1 MTWFTKWALRN
12 KAALTFAV
20 IASMIFGVFSYT
32 TIPMELMPSADQPY
46 VTISVVGQGVDAVSM
61 DEQVTQPIEK
71 AITGVRG
78 KQNIVAQTGNNFTQL
93 TVTFES
99 SIDVKE
105 AKQQI
110 QERISMVPLP
120 NGVMKPYVVNL
131 NTSEIP
137 IVELGLTFDKEIG
150 NHELNIVENEIMPM
164 FQDLKGIGNVIT
176 NGGRNQQVMIEVDP
190 AKLAAAG
197 VPLEK
202 LYTLLQGKNASVA
215 MGEQTLNNEATSIIV
230 TGKLESLDDLNNIQ
244 LIGDTKLQDVA
255 SIKMQKDT
263 ESITHLNGKNFIDV
277 VIQKDSTS
285 NAVTLGKAV
294 EDTVKT
300 INKDYEGT
308 LQAEIV
314 MNLGN
319 TVLDS
324 INSMTREVL
333 TGALFATLIIWL
345 FLRSFRM
352 TLITI
357 VSIPLSLCI
366 TMILLSFF
374 DVTLNILTLGGIAV
388 SVGRLVDDSI
398 VVVENIY
405 RRKKNN
411 ELTPAFLIEAVKEV
425 GAAITSSTLTTVAV
439 FLPMLIVSG
448 GLRDIVAPFAIT
460 ITCSLLASLLVSLTV
475 VPALSGRMM
484 KKVKVKEHKKNSF
497 YPSLLKWTLN
507 HKWLPIILTVLV
519 VVGSVGLFVSMPKG
533 SVDQKDSAYIAIGL
547 RYDSGTPFSEI
558 KDDVAKMEDILSEKN
573 GVETHIAVAGVNEEA
588 AQYGNLTDAKVVR
601 FMVFPKEGTDSA
613 KFVRDIRKIKDQF
626 PNGELT
632 ADTAGLLGTNT
643 TTVSV
648 DVLGK
653 NDADIKK
660 AADFVKEKIGSI
672 DGVQK
677 VESNDQDKKPTV
689 TIEVDSKAANAQEIS
704 QSIYAMIKPA
714 VIGSIKVDG
723 RTTAVKLGALKE
735 IQTVDELKNLQLTTP
750 AGPVALSS
758 IAKIEESKEQGTIFT
773 KDGHHYLQVSAQV
786 NPDKMVDV
794 AGKIQQQL
802 PSWNKDDAFTKDTS
816 AELTGSSM
824 QSSDQLMELAK
835 LSMFS
840 IGIVFM
846 ILLVT
851 LKSFRA
857 SIAILIS
864 LPLAAIGS
872 LLGLVV
878 TNSSINISSGIGMLM
893 LVGIVVTN
901 AIVLVDRIRHNEESM
916 SIREAI
922 LEAGSVRLRPI
933 LMTALATVFAMVPL
947 LFAHESAMSLNLV
960 SKGLAVVVI
969 FGLIVSTLLTLIVI
983 PTFYELFHFRKAKKQ
998 RLQANRTSGTI
1009 SQ

>member
-12 KAALTFAV
+12 KAALAFSV
-20 IASMIFGVFSYT
+20 VASMIFGIFSYT

-46 VTISVVGQGVDAVSM
+46 VTISVVGNGVDAVSM

-71 AITGVRG
+71 AINGVKG
-78 KQNIVAQTGNNFTQL
+78 KQNVVAQTGNNFTQL

-99 SIDVKE
+99 SIDIKE

-110 QERISMVPLP
+110 QERISMVNLP

-137 IVELGLTFDKEIG
+137 IVELGLTFDKEVG
-150 NHELNIVENEIMPM
+150 NTELNLVENEIMPM
-164 FQDLKGIGNVIT
+164 FQDLKGIGNVIV
-176 NGGRNQQVMIEVDP
+176 NGGKNQQVMIKVDP
-190 AKLAAAG
+190 EKLAAAG
-197 VPLEK
+197 FPLEK

-230 TGKLESLDDLNNIQ
+230 TGKLETLDDLKNIQ
-244 LIGDTKLQDVA
+244 LIGNIKLQDVA
-255 SIKMQKDT
+255 DITMQKDT
-263 ESITHLNGKNFIDV
+263 QSITHLNGKNFIDV

-285 NAVTLGKAV
+285 NAVTLGQDV
-294 EDTVKT
+294 QDTVKK
-300 INKDYEGT
+300 INQDYKGT
-308 LQAEIV
+308 LQATIV
-314 MNLGN
+314 MNLGD

-374 DVTLNILTLGGIAV
+374 GVTLNILTLGGIAV

-405 RRKKNN
+405 RRKKDN

-484 KKVKVKEHKKNSF
+484 SKVKMKEHKQNSF
-497 YPSLLKWTLN
+497 YPSLLKWSLN
-507 HKWLPIILTVLV
+507 HKWLPITIAVLV

-533 SVDQKDSAYIAIGL
+533 SVDQKDSAYIEIGL
-547 RYDSGTPFSEI
+547 RYQNGTPFSEME
-558 KDDVAKMEDILSEKN
+558 DGVEKMENILADKE
-573 GVETHIAVAGVNEEA
+573 GVKTHITIAGVNEDA
-588 AQYGNLTDAKVVR
+588 AQYGNLQDANMVR

-613 KFVRDIRKIKDQF
+613 KFVKDIRKTKDQF
-626 PNGELT
+626 PDAELT
-632 ADTAGLLGTNT
+632 ADTAGLMGTNK
-643 TTVSV
+643 TTVSI
-648 DVLGK
+648 DVIGK
-653 NDADIKK
+653 NDDDIKK
-660 AADFVKEKIGSI
+660 AADKVKEKISSI
-672 DGVQK
+672 DGVLK
-677 VESNDQDKKPTV
+677 VESNDQNTKPTV
-689 TIEVDSKAANAQEIS
+689 TIQVDSKVANAQEIS
-704 QSIYAMIKPA
+704 QSIYAMLQPA
-714 VIGSIKVDG
+714 VIGSIKIDG
-723 RTTAVKLGALKE
+723 RTTAVKLGPLKE
-735 IQTVDELKNLQLTTP
+735 IQTPDDLKNLQLMSP
-750 AGPVALSS
+750 NGPVTLSS
-758 IAKIEESKEQGTIFT
+758 IAKVEESKEQGTIFT
-773 KDGHHYLQVSAQV
+773 KDGHHYLQVTAQV

-802 PSWNKDDAFTKDTS
+802 VTWSKDNTFAKGTS

-824 QSSDQLMELAK
+824 QSSDQLGELAK
-835 LSMFS
+835 LAMFS

-901 AIVLVDRIRHNEESM
+901 AIVLVDRIRHNEERM

-922 LEAGSVRLRPI
+922 MEAGTVRLRPI
-933 LMTALATVFAMVPL
+933 LMTALATVFAMLPL

-998 RLQANRTSGTI
+998 RLQANQVEGTI

>member
-12 KAALTFAV
+12 KAALAFSV
-20 IASMIFGVFSYT
+20 VASMIFGIFSYT

-46 VTISVVGQGVDAVSM
+46 VTISVVGNGVDAVSM

-71 AITGVRG
+71 AINGVKG
-78 KQNIVAQTGNNFTQL
+78 KQNVVAQTGNNFTQL

-99 SIDVKE
+99 SIDIKE

-110 QERISMVPLP
+110 QERISMVNLP

-137 IVELGLTFDKEIG
+137 IVELGLTFDKEVG
-150 NHELNIVENEIMPM
+150 NTELNLVENEIMPM
-164 FQDLKGIGNVIT
+164 FQDLKGIGNVIV
-176 NGGRNQQVMIEVDP
+176 NGGKNQQVMIKVDP
-190 AKLAAAG
+190 EKLAATG
-197 VPLEK
+197 FPLEK

-215 MGEQTLNNEATSIIV
+215 MGEQTINNEATSIIV
-230 TGKLESLDDLNNIQ
+230 TGKLETLDDLKNIE
-244 LIGDTKLQDVA
+244 LNSNTKLQDVA
-255 SIKMQKDT
+255 DITMQKDT

-285 NAVTLGKAV
+285 NAVTLGQQV
-294 EDTVKT
+294 EDTVKK
-300 INKDYEGT
+300 INQDYKGT
-308 LQAEIV
+308 LQATIV
-314 MNLGN
+314 MNLGD

-374 DVTLNILTLGGIAV
+374 GVTLNILTLGGIAV

-405 RRKKNN
+405 RRKKDN
-411 ELTPAFLIEAVKEV
+411 ELTPAFLVEAVKEV

-484 KKVKVKEHKKNSF
+484 SKVKMKEHKQNSF
-497 YPSLLKWTLN
+497 YPSLLKWSLN
-507 HKWLPIILTVLV
+507 HKWLPITIAVLV
-519 VVGSVGLFVSMPKG
+519 VVGSIGLFVSMPKG
-533 SVDQKDSAYIAIGL
+533 SVDQKDSAYIEIGL
-547 RYDSGTPFSEI
+547 RYQNGTPFSEME
-558 KDDVAKMEDILSEKN
+558 DGVAKMENILAGKK
-573 GVETHIAVAGVNEEA
+573 GVKTHITIAGVNEDA
-588 AQYGNLTDAKVVR
+588 AQYGNLQDANMVR
-601 FMVFPKEGTDSA
+601 FMVFPKEGADSA
-613 KFVRDIRKIKDQF
+613 KFVKDIRKTKDQF
-626 PNGELT
+626 PDAELT
-632 ADTAGLLGTNT
+632 ADTAGLMGTNK
-643 TTVSV
+643 TTVSI
-648 DVLGK
+648 DVIGK
-653 NDADIKK
+653 NDDDIKK
-660 AADFVKEKIGSI
+660 AADKVKEKISSI
-672 DGVQK
+672 DGVLK
-677 VESNDQDKKPTV
+677 VESNDQNTKPTV
-689 TIEVDSKAANAQEIS
+689 TIQVDSKVANAQEIS
-704 QSIYAMIKPA
+704 QSIYAMLQPA
-714 VIGSIKVDG
+714 VIGSIKIDG

-735 IQTVDELKNLQLTTP
+735 IQTADDLKNLQLMSP
-750 AGPVALSS
+750 NGPVTLSS
-758 IAKIEESKEQGTIFT
+758 IAKVEESKEQGTIFT
-773 KDGHHYLQVSAQV
+773 KDGHHYLQVTAQV

-802 PSWNKDDAFTKDTS
+802 VTWSKDNTFAKGTS

-824 QSSDQLMELAK
+824 QSSDQLGELAK
-835 LSMFS
+835 LAMFS

-901 AIVLVDRIRHNEESM
+901 AIVLVDRIRHNEERM

-922 LEAGSVRLRPI
+922 LEAGTVRLRPI
-933 LMTALATVFAMVPL
+933 LMTALATVFAMLPL

-998 RLQANRTSGTI
+998 RLQADQVSDI
-1009 SQ
+1009 LSQ

>member
-12 KAALTFAV
+12 KAALAFAV
-20 IASMIFGVFSYT
+20 IASMIFGIFSYT
-32 TIPMELMPSADQPY
+32 TIPMELMPAADQPY
-46 VTISVVGQGVDAVSM
+46 VTISVVGNGIDAKSM

-71 AITGVRG
+71 AINGVKG
-78 KQNIVAQTGNNFTQL
+78 KQSVVAQTGNNFTQL

-99 SIDVKE
+99 KIDVKE

-110 QERISMVPLP
+110 QEKISMVNLP

-150 NHELNIVENEIMPM
+150 NKELNLIENEIMPM
-164 FQDLKGIGNVIT
+164 FQDLKGVGNVIV
-176 NGGRNQQVMIEVDP
+176 NGGKNQQVMIQVDP
-190 AKLAAAG
+190 AKLAAANF
-197 VPLEK
+197 PLEK
-202 LYTLLQGKNASVA
+202 LYTLLQGKNAAVA
-215 MGEQTLNNEATSIIV
+215 VGEQTLNNEATSIIV
-230 TGKLESLDDLNNIQ
+230 SGKLETLDELKNIQ
-244 LIGDTKLQDVA
+244 LDTSTKLQDVA
-255 SIKMQKDT
+255 DITMQKDT
-263 ESITHLNGKNFIDV
+263 ESIIHLNGKNAIDV

-285 NAVTLGKAV
+285 NAVTLGKQVKAA
-294 EDTVKT
+294 VKT
-300 INKDYEGT
+300 INKDYKGT
-308 LQAEIV
+308 LQATIV
-314 MNLGN
+314 MNLGD

-333 TGALFATLIIWL
+333 TGALFATVIIWL

-366 TMILLSFF
+366 TMVLLSFF
-374 DVTLNILTLGGIAV
+374 GVTLNILTLGGIAV

-405 RRKKNN
+405 RRKKDN
-411 ELTPAFLIEAVKEV
+411 ELTPAFMVEAVKEV

-448 GLRDIVAPFAIT
+448 GLRDLVAPFAIT
-460 ITCSLLASLLVSLTV
+460 ISCSLLSSLLVSLTV

-484 KKVKVKEHKKNSF
+484 KKVKVQEHKTKSF
-497 YPSLLKWTLN
+497 FPSLLKWSLN
-507 HKWLPIILTVLV
+507 HKWLPILIAILV
-519 VVGSVGLFVSMPKG
+519 VVGSVGLFASMPKG
-533 SVDQKDSAYIAIGL
+533 SVDQKDSAYIEIGL
-547 RYDSGTPFSEI
+547 RYHNGTPFSEI
-558 KDDVAKMEDILSEKN
+558 KDGAAKMESFLEEKE
-573 GVETHIAVAGVNEEA
+573 GVKTHITVAGANEEA
-588 AQYGNLTDAKVVR
+588 AQYGNLADANVVR

-613 KFVRDIRKIKDQF
+613 KFVKDIRKTKNEF
-626 PNGELT
+626 PNAELT
-632 ADTAGLLGTNT
+632 ADTASLLGTNK
-643 TTVSV
+643 TTVSI
-648 DVLGK
+648 DVTGK
-653 NDADIKK
+653 NDDDIKK
-660 AADFVKEKIGSI
+660 ASEIVKEKIENI
-672 DGVQK
+672 NGVEK
-677 VESNDQDKKPTV
+677 VESNDQNTKPTV
-689 TIEVDSKAANAQEIS
+689 TIQVDSKVANAQEIS
-704 QSIYAMIKPA
+704 QSVYAMIQPA
-714 VIGSIKVDG
+714 VIGSIKIDG

-735 IQTVDELKNLQLTTP
+735 IQTAADLKNLQLMTP
-750 AGPVALSS
+750 NGPVPLSD
-758 IAKIEESKEQGTIFT
+758 IAKVEETKEQGTIFT
-773 KDGHHYLQVSAQV
+773 KDGHHYLQVTAQV

-794 AGKIQQQL
+794 AGQIQKQL
-802 PSWNKDDAFTKDTS
+802 LTLNKDDTFAKGTS

-872 LLGLVV
+872 LLGLVI
-878 TNSSINISSGIGMLM
+878 THSSINISSGIGMLM

-901 AIVLVDRIRHNEESM
+901 AIVLVDRIRHNEERM
-916 SIREAI
+916 TIREAI
-922 LEAGSVRLRPI
+922 LEAGAVRLRPI
-933 LMTALATVFAMVPL
+933 LMTALATVFAMLPL
-947 LFAHESAMSLNLV
+947 LVTHESAMSLNLV

-983 PTFYELFHFRKAKKQ
+983 PTFYELFHFRKFKKQ
-998 RLQANRTSGTI
+998 RLQSNQSSDTL

>member
-12 KAALTFAV
+12 KAALAFAV
-20 IASMIFGVFSYT
+20 FASMIFGIFSYT

-46 VTISVVGQGVDAVSM
+46 VTISVVGNGMDAVSM

-71 AITGVRG
+71 ALNGVRG
-78 KQNIVAQTGNNFTQL
+78 KQNVAAQTGNNFTQM

-99 SIDVKE
+99 DINVKE

-110 QERISMVPLP
+110 QERISMVNLP

-150 NHELNIVENEIMPM
+150 NHELNLVENEIMPM
-164 FQDLKGIGNVIT
+164 FQDLKGVGNVIT
-176 NGGRNQQVMIEVDP
+176 NGGSNQQVLIKVNPD
-190 AKLAAAG
+190 KLAAAQY
-197 VPLEK
+197 PLEK
-202 LYTLLQGKNASVA
+202 LYTLLQGKNVSVA
-215 MGEQTLNNEATSIIV
+215 VGEQTLNNEATSIIV
-230 TGKLESLDDLNNIQ
+230 TGKLESVDDLKNIQ
-244 LIGDTKLQDVA
+244 LNNKTKLQDVA
-255 SIKMQKDT
+255 EITMQKDT
-263 ESITHLNGKNFIDV
+263 ASITHLNGKNFIDV

-285 NAVTLGKAV
+285 NAVTLGKQVEEAV
-294 EDTVKT
+294 KQ

-308 LQAEIV
+308 LQATIF

-374 DVTLNILTLGGIAV
+374 GVTLNILTLGGIAV

-405 RRKKNN
+405 RRKKDH
-411 ELTPAFLIEAVKEV
+411 ELTPAFLNEAVKEV

-439 FLPMLIVSG
+439 FLPMMIVSG
-448 GLRDIVAPFAIT
+448 GLRDLVAPFAIT

-475 VPALSGRMM
+475 VPVLSGRMM
-484 KKVKVKEHKKNSF
+484 KKVKVKEHKTHSF
-497 YPSLLKWTLN
+497 YPTVLKWSLN
-507 HKWLPIILTVLV
+507 HKWLPIILVVLV
-519 VVGSVGLFVSMPKG
+519 VAGAVGLFVSMPKG
-533 SVDQKDSAYIAIGL
+533 SVDQKDSAYIAISL
-547 RYDSGTPFSEI
+547 RYHNGTPLSEI
-558 KDDVAKMEDILSEKN
+558 NDGISKMESILADKEGVKN
-573 GVETHIAVAGVNEEA
+573 RIAIAGVNEGA
-588 AQYGNLTDAKVVR
+588 AQYGNLQDANVVQ

-613 KFVRDIRKIKDQF
+613 KFVKDIRKTKDQF
-626 PNGELT
+626 PGVELT
-632 ADTAGLLGTNT
+632 ADTAGLLGVNK

-648 DVLGK
+648 DVIGK
-653 NDADIKK
+653 NEADIKK
-660 AADFVKEKIGSI
+660 AADLVKKEISTI

-677 VESNDQDKKPTV
+677 VESNDQNTKPTV
-689 TIEVDSKAANAQEIS
+689 TITVDSKVSNAQEIS
-704 QSIYAMIKPA
+704 QSIYAMIQPA
-714 VIGSIKVDG
+714 AIGSMKIDG
-723 RTTAVKLGALKE
+723 RTTTVKLGAIKE
-735 IQTVDELKNLQLTTP
+735 IQTVNDLKDLQLMTP
-750 AGPVALSS
+750 NGPVTLSS
-758 IAKIEESKEQGTIFT
+758 FAKVEESKEPGTIYS
-773 KDGHHYLQVSAQV
+773 KDGHHYLQVNAFVDS
-786 NPDKMVDV
+786 DKMVDV
-794 AGKIQQQL
+794 AGEIQKQIAG
-802 PSWNKDDAFTKDTS
+802 WDKNNTFGKETS
-816 AELTGSSM
+816 AEITGSAM
-824 QSSDQLMELAK
+824 QSSDDLVELGK
-835 LSMFS
+835 LAMFS

-857 SIAILIS
+857 SIAILIT

-872 LLGLVV
+872 LLGLVI
-878 TNSSINISSGIGMLM
+878 TQSSINISSGIGMLM

-922 LEAGSVRLRPI
+922 MEAGKVRLRPI
-933 LMTALATVFAMVPL
+933 LMTALATVFAMLPL
-947 LFAHESAMSLNLV
+947 LVAHESAMSLNLV

-969 FGLIVSTLLTLIVI
+969 FGLMVSTLLTLIVI

-998 RLQANRTSGTI
+998 RLHGNHVSDTLDQ
-1009 SQ
+1009 

>member
-12 KAALTFAV
+12 KAALAFSV
-20 IASMIFGVFSYT
+20 IASMIFGIFSYT

-46 VTISVVGQGVDAVSM
+46 VTISVVGNGIDAVSM

-71 AITGVRG
+71 AINGVKG
-78 KQNIVAQTGNNFTQL
+78 KQNVVAQTGNNFTQL

-110 QERISMVPLP
+110 QERISMVNLP

-150 NHELNIVENEIMPM
+150 NNELNIVENEIMPM
-164 FQDLKGIGNVIT
+164 FQDLKGVGNVIV
-176 NGGRNQQVMIEVDP
+176 NGGKNQQVIIKVDP
-190 AKLAAAG
+190 AKLAAAQF
-197 VPLEK
+197 PLEK

-215 MGEQTLNNEATSIIV
+215 MGEQTLNNEATNIIV
-230 TGKLESLDDLNNIQ
+230 TGKLESLDELKNIQ
-244 LIGDTKLQDVA
+244 LNSNTKLQDVA
-255 SIKMQKDT
+255 EISMQKDT
-263 ESITHLNGKNFIDV
+263 ESITHLNGKQFIDV

-285 NAVTLGKAV
+285 NAVTLGKQV
-294 EDTVKT
+294 EETVKK
-300 INKDYEGT
+300 INNDYKGT
-308 LQAEIV
+308 LQATIV
-314 MNLGN
+314 MNLAD

-374 DVTLNILTLGGIAV
+374 GVTLNILTLGGIAV

-405 RRKKNN
+405 RRRNNN
-411 ELTPAFLIEAVKEV
+411 ELTPAFLVEAVKEV

-460 ITCSLLASLLVSLTV
+460 ITCSLLSSLLVSLTV
-475 VPALSGRMM
+475 VPALSARMM
-484 KKVKVKEHKKNSF
+484 AKVKVKEHKQNSF
-497 YPSLLKWTLN
+497 YPSLLKWSLN
-507 HKWLPIILTVLV
+507 HKWLPITIAVLV
-519 VVGSVGLFVSMPKG
+519 VAGSVGLFVSMPKG
-533 SVDQKDSAYIAIGL
+533 SVDQKDSAYIAISL
-547 RYDSGTPFSEI
+547 RYQNGTPFSEMQEG
-558 KDDVAKMEDILSEKN
+558 VAKMESILSEKE
-573 GVETHIAVAGVNEEA
+573 GVKTHITIAGVNEDA
-588 AQYGNLTDAKVVR
+588 AQYGNLQAANEVR
-601 FMVFPKEGTDSA
+601 IMVFPEEGTDSA
-613 KFVRDIRKIKDQF
+613 KFVKDIRKTKDQF
-626 PNGELT
+626 PRAELT
-632 ADTAGLLGTNT
+632 ADTAGLMGTNK

-648 DVLGK
+648 DVIGK
-653 NDADIKK
+653 NDDDIKK
-660 AADFVKEKIGSI
+660 AADIVKEKIGNI
-672 DGVQK
+672 DGVEK
-677 VESNDQDKKPTV
+677 VESNDQNTKPTI
-689 TIEVDSKAANAQEIS
+689 TIQVDSKVANAQEIS
-704 QSIYAMIKPA
+704 QAINAMIQPA
-714 VIGSIKVDG
+714 VIGNIKMDG

-735 IQTVDELKNLQLTTP
+735 IQTADDLKNLQLITP
-750 AGPVALSS
+750 NGPVALSS
-758 IAKIEESKEQGTIFT
+758 IAKVEESKQQGTIFT
-773 KDGHHYLQVSAQV
+773 KDGHHYLQVTAQV
-786 NPDKMVDV
+786 IPDKMVDV
-794 AGKIQQQL
+794 AGKIQKQL
-802 PSWNKDDAFTKDTS
+802 VTWSNDNTFAKGTS

-824 QSSDQLMELAK
+824 QSSDQLGELAK
-835 LSMFS
+835 LAMFS

-872 LLGLVV
+872 LLGLVI
-878 TNSSINISSGIGMLM
+878 THSSINISSGIGMLM

-901 AIVLVDRIRHNEESM
+901 AIVLVDRIRQNEERM
-916 SIREAI
+916 GIREAI
-922 LEAGSVRLRPI
+922 LEAGTVRLRPI
-933 LMTALATVFAMVPL
+933 LMTALATVFAMLPL

-998 RLQANRTSGTI
+998 RLQANQVTGTLD
-1009 SQ
+1009 Q